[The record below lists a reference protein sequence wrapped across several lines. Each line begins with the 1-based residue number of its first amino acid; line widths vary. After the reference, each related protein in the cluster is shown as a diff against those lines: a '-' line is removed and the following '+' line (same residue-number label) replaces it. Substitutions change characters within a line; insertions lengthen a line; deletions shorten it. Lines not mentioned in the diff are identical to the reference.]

1 MKFPLATFRLL
12 AVLICVV
19 ALLMFGATIL
29 RGGDKETSTP
39 LRLRATTFTAP
50 AYGRNN
56 TPERIHEVRLRH
68 DDLFWR
74 QPNIHAV
81 GEGFFMSEDGGWLD
95 IYGIV
100 LEVSTLVD
108 QNTLPE
114 ADRIPLYIE
123 GIPIQIVDRSYA
135 VEGNFVSGPAGQPM
149 KSHSQLRKYYVETG
163 LAEYPDQT
171 LEELRAQLAEEKRR
185 RWLGLVGWW
194 IDWRAEEKWRRWG
207 FGLFD
212 RWIDWW
218 AE

>member
-29 RGGDKETSTP
+29 RGGDKEPPTP
-39 LRLRATTFTAP
+39 FRLRATTFTAP
-50 AYGRNN
+50 ADERNN
-56 TPERIHEVRLRH
+56 TSERIHEVRLRH

-114 ADRIPLYIE
+114 ADRIPLSIE
-123 GIPIQIVDRSYA
+123 GIPIQIV
-135 VEGNFVSGPAGQPM
+135 
-149 KSHSQLRKYYVETG
+149 ETG
-163 LAEYPDQT
+163 LAEIGDET

-185 RWLGLVGWW
+185 RWLGLGGWW

>member
-1 MKFPLATFRLL
+1 MKLPLATFRLL

-29 RGGDKETSTP
+29 RDGDKETSTP
-39 LRLRATTFTAP
+39 LGLRATTCTAP
-50 AYGRNN
+50 ADERNN
-56 TPERIHEVRLRH
+56 TSERIHQVRLRH

-74 QPNIHAV
+74 QPNIHGV
-81 GEGFFMSEDGGWLD
+81 GEGFFMSEDGEWLD

-100 LEVSTLVD
+100 LSVSTLVD

-114 ADRIPLYIE
+114 ADRIPFSIE
-123 GIPIQIVDRSYA
+123 GIPIQIV
-135 VEGNFVSGPAGQPM
+135 
-149 KSHSQLRKYYVETG
+149 ETG
-163 LAEYPDQT
+163 LAEARGEP
-171 LEELRAQLAEEKRR
+171 LEELRAQLAEENRR
-185 RWLGLVGWW
+185 RWFGLGGWW

>member
-50 AYGRNN
+50 ADERNN

-74 QPNIHAV
+74 QPNIHTV
-81 GEGFFMSEDGGWLD
+81 DEGCFMSEDGGWLD

-100 LEVSTLVD
+100 LEVITLVD

-114 ADRIPLYIE
+114 ADRIPLSIE
-123 GIPIQIVDRSYA
+123 GIPIQIV
-135 VEGNFVSGPAGQPM
+135 
-149 KSHSQLRKYYVETG
+149 ETG
-163 LAEYPDQT
+163 LFVFPGGA
-171 LEELRAQLAEEKRR
+171 LEELRAQLEEAAEEERR
-185 RWLGLVGWW
+185 RWLGLGGWW